1 MKRRSFLKSSAAAL
15 PLLGASNLLARS
27 LGDTASK
34 ALTTRKLLLIQLQG
48 GNDGLNTLI
57 PYENGLYFD
66 HRPTL
71 ALDPQTLLPLNAELA
86 LHGALA
92 PLMTA
97 YQANDLAILP
107 GLGYPD
113 PNRSH
118 FRSTD
123 IWHTASD
130 SQEFSLSGWLAQAFE
145 EQGLGDFAFGDGLL
159 LSLSEPGPFA
169 GGTARVIAMDSRQN
183 FLDRT
188 QGMTAAWYSGHVE
201 LDHVVRT
208 QDHLIDAADHL
219 RSLAMDQVDSGVGFP
234 SDPFGQQLKEAVELL
249 AAGLDVPVI
258 QLGLGSFD
266 THDDQLTT
274 HAALLSSLA
283 NGLSATREALIQ
295 LDLWDH
301 TVLMTYSEFGR
312 RVAENGNRGTD
323 HGTAA
328 PHFLM
333 GGRVQGG
340 IYGEY
345 PSLTNLDNGDL
356 KFTQDFRHL
365 YATILQGH
373 WELDVSLSRRFS
385 PLPLFVS

>member
-1 MKRRSFLKSSAAAL
+1 
-15 PLLGASNLLARS
+15 
-27 LGDTASK
+27 
-34 ALTTRKLLLIQLQG
+34 
-48 GNDGLNTLI
+48 
-57 PYENGLYFD
+57 
-66 HRPTL
+66 
-71 ALDPQTLLPLNAELA
+71 
-86 LHGALA
+86 
-92 PLMTA
+92 
-97 YQANDLAILP
+97 
-107 GLGYPD
+107 
-113 PNRSH
+113 
-118 FRSTD
+118 
-123 IWHTASD
+123 
-130 SQEFSLSGWLAQAFE
+130 
-145 EQGLGDFAFGDGLL
+145 
-159 LSLSEPGPFA
+159 
-169 GGTARVIAMDSRQN
+169 
-183 FLDRT
+183 
-188 QGMTAAWYSGHVE
+188 
-201 LDHVVRT
+201 
-208 QDHLIDAADHL
+208 
-219 RSLAMDQVDSGVGFP
+219 VGFP